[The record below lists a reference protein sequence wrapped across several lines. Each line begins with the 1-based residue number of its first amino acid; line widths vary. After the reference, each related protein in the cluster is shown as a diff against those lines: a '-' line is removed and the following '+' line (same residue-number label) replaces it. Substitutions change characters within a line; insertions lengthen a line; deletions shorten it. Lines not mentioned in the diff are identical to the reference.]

1 MTISEDSRTMVE
13 VAAAAAADKLA
24 TNLVGLDVSE
34 RLALSDAFL
43 IASAP
48 SERQVNAIVDA
59 IEEALSE
66 RGDKP
71 LRREGRSEGRW
82 VLLDYGAVVIHV
94 MHEEDRAFYA
104 LERLWNDSPVI
115 DLKIDGDASTGADA
129 S

>member
-24 TNLVGLDVSE
+24 TNLLGLDVSE

>member
-24 TNLVGLDVSE
+24 TNLLGLDVSE

-48 SERQVNAIVDA
+48 SERQVNAIVDV